1 MPFAFRSLAAFSF
14 VTALAVLS
22 APGCSQQGEGERCD
36 VTKNGDADCDDGLL
50 CVKASE
56 LHEGIT
62 DRCCPPDGTESDT
75 RCTRTTLMT
84 TGGTS
89 AGGTSSS
96 DAGAAGET
104 NGGAAGSVAVSGGAG
119 GESPA
124 TNNGGAGSPAT
135 SEGGMSGAGGA
146 PVVADGGS
154 TGAGTAGQGGAG

>member
-1 MPFAFRSLAAFSF
+1 MPFAFRSVAAFSF

-36 VTKNGDADCDDGLL
+36 VAKNGDADCDDGLT
-50 CVKASE
+50 CVMAND

-62 DRCCPPDGTESDT
+62 DRCCPAEGTERDT
-75 RCTRTTLMT
+75 RCTRSTIVA
-84 TGGTS
+84 TGGS
-89 AGGTSSS
+89 SSGGTSSS

-119 GESPA
+119 GESP
-124 TNNGGAGSPAT
+124 TGGAGRPTT

-146 PVVADGGS
+146 PVVTDGG
-154 TGAGTAGQGGAG
+154 TAGASTAGQGGAG